1 MDPRDLPREITELR
15 TQLRRNH
22 VYLTAAL
29 AVIGLGTLVS
39 VGLVA
44 FYGFRLGGQVW
55 EIRADI
61 GALDVESRTR
71 SKALSL
77 DLARQRQELAA
88 IRKAANDDLLAIQEA
103 NRKIASIRDPRHE
116 LTALR
121 EANEALWTELAGQRV
136 DLLEALNER
145 EALVSEPLRQSTST
159 STTERFSLG
168 ETSFVDP
175 NHKPDE
181 IKGFIK
187 GDQDVYQAHALPGN
201 PAHLLIELSPREV
214 RLGDPYR
221 LAVRLVNRS
230 NQPLDP
236 DALRLDWSFGGKNT
250 GGAVP
255 LGVGRIDAR
264 ASAVLFQMSG
274 QWTSAH
280 ENGAVVVT
288 ATLTLQGGELLAN
301 SLRW

>member
-1 MDPRDLPREITELR
+1 MERRDLRRDITELR
-15 TQLRRNH
+15 SQLRRNH

-29 AVIGLGTLVS
+29 ALIGLGTLVS

-44 FYGFRLGGQVW
+44 LYGLRLGGQLW
-55 EIRADI
+55 EVRTDI

-77 DLARQRQELAA
+77 DVARQQRELAA
-88 IRKAANDDLLAIQEA
+88 IRKAANDDLIAIQDA
-103 NRKIASIRDPRHE
+103 HRKIASIRDPRQE
-116 LTALR
+116 LSALR

-136 DLLEALNER
+136 DLLEALSGR
-145 EALVSEPLRQSTST
+145 EDLASEPVR
-159 STTERFSLG
+159 TTERFSLG
-168 ETSFVDP
+168 ETRFVDP
-175 NHKPDE
+175 RHKPGE
-181 IKGFIK
+181 IQGFVK
-187 GDQDVYQAHALPGN
+187 GDEDVHQAHALRGN

-236 DALRLDWSFGGKNT
+236 AALRLDWSFGRKNT
-250 GGAVP
+250 GGEVP

-264 ASAVLFQMSG
+264 ASVVLYQMSG
-274 QWTSAH
+274 RWTPAH
-280 ENGAVVVT
+280 EDGPVVVT
-288 ATLTLQGGELLAN
+288 ATLKLRGGELLAN

>member
-1 MDPRDLPREITELR
+1 MEARDLRREISELR
-15 TQLRRNH
+15 SQLRRNH

-29 AVIGLGTLVS
+29 AVIGLGMLVS

-44 FYGFRLGGQVW
+44 FYGLRLGGQVW
-55 EIRADI
+55 EVRADI

-77 DLARQRQELAA
+77 DHARQQREIAA
-88 IRKAANDDLLAIQEA
+88 IRKAANDELVSIQEA
-103 NRKIASIRDPRHE
+103 HRKIASIRDPRQE

-121 EANEALWTELAGQRV
+121 EANEALWTELAGQRA

-145 EALVSEPLRQSTST
+145 EVPVSERVK
-159 STTERFSLG
+159 TTERFSLG

-175 NHKPDE
+175 RHKPDE
-181 IKGFIK
+181 IKGFVK
-187 GDQDVYQAHALPGN
+187 GDEKVYQAHALRGK

-236 DALRLDWSFGGKNT
+236 DTLRLDWSFGGKNT

-264 ASAVLFQMSG
+264 ASAVLYQVSG
-274 QWTSAH
+274 RWTPAH
-280 ENGAVVVT
+280 EDGPVVVT
-288 ATLTLQGGELLAN
+288 ATLKLQGGELLAN

>member
-1 MDPRDLPREITELR
+1 MERRDLRRDITELR
-15 TQLRRNH
+15 SQLRRNH

-29 AVIGLGTLVS
+29 ALIGLGTLVS

-44 FYGFRLGGQVW
+44 LYGLRLGGQLW
-55 EIRADI
+55 EVRTDI
-61 GALDVESRTR
+61 GALDVEARTR

-77 DLARQRQELAA
+77 DVARQQRELAA
-88 IRKAANDDLLAIQEA
+88 IRKAANDDLIAIQEA
-103 NRKIASIRDPRHE
+103 HRKIASIHDPRQE
-116 LTALR
+116 LSALR

-136 DLLEALNER
+136 DLLEALSER
-145 EALVSEPLRQSTST
+145 EDLVSEPV
-159 STTERFSLG
+159 TTERFSLG
-168 ETSFVDP
+168 ETRFVDP
-175 NHKPDE
+175 RHKPDE
-181 IKGFIK
+181 IKGFVK
-187 GDQDVYQAHALPGN
+187 GDEDVHQAHALRGN

-236 DALRLDWSFGGKNT
+236 DTLRLDWSFGGKNT
-250 GGAVP
+250 GGVVP

-264 ASAVLFQMSG
+264 ASVVLYQMSG
-274 QWTSAH
+274 RWTPAH
-280 ENGAVVVT
+280 EDGPVVVT
-288 ATLTLQGGELLAN
+288 ATLKLRGGELLAN

>member
-1 MDPRDLPREITELR
+1 MEPRDLRREISELR
-15 TQLRRNH
+15 SQLRRNQ

-29 AVIGLGTLVS
+29 ALIGLGTLVS

-44 FYGFRLGGQVW
+44 FYGLRLGVQVW
-55 EIRADI
+55 EVREDI

-77 DLARQRQELAA
+77 DLARQQRELAA
-88 IRKAANDDLLAIQEA
+88 IRKAANDDLVAIQA
-103 NRKIASIRDPRHE
+103 AHRKIASIRDPRQE

-121 EANEALWTELAGQRV
+121 EANEALWTELAGQRA
-136 DLLEALNER
+136 DLLEALNEQ
-145 EALVSEPLRQSTST
+145 EVLVSAPVGTA
-159 STTERFSLG
+159 ERFSLG

-175 NHKPDE
+175 RHKPDE

-187 GDQDVYQAHALPGN
+187 GDEEVYQAHALRGN

-255 LGVGRIDAR
+255 LGVRRIDAR
-264 ASAVLFQMSG
+264 ASAVLYQMSG
-274 QWTSAH
+274 QWTPAH
-280 ENGAVVVT
+280 EDGPVVVT
-288 ATLTLQGGELLAN
+288 ATLRLHGGELLAN

>member
-1 MDPRDLPREITELR
+1 MEPRDLRREVSELR
-15 TQLRRNH
+15 SQLHRNQ
-22 VYLTAAL
+22 VYLTTAL

-44 FYGFRLGGQVW
+44 FYGLRLGGQVW
-55 EIRADI
+55 EARADI
-61 GALDVESRTR
+61 GALEVESRTR

-77 DLARQRQELAA
+77 DLTRQEQELAA
-88 IRKAANDDLLAIQEA
+88 IRKAANDDLVAIQEA
-103 NRKIASIRDPRHE
+103 HRKIASIRDPRQE

-121 EANEALWTELAGQRV
+121 EANEALWTELAGQRA
-136 DLLEALNER
+136 DLLEALQEQ
-145 EALVSEPLRQSTST
+145 EVLVSEPMGTA
-159 STTERFSLG
+159 ERFSLG

-175 NHKPDE
+175 RHKPGE
-181 IKGFIK
+181 IEGFVK
-187 GDQDVYQAHALPGN
+187 GDEEVYQAHALRGN

-214 RLGDPYR
+214 QIGDPYR

-236 DALRLDWSFGGKNT
+236 DTLRLDWSFGGKNT
-250 GGAVP
+250 GGVVP

-264 ASAVLFQMSG
+264 ASAVIYQMSG
-274 QWTSAH
+274 QWTPAH
-280 ENGAVVVT
+280 EDGSVVVT
-288 ATLTLQGGELLAN
+288 ATLRLHGGELLAN

>member
-1 MDPRDLPREITELR
+1 MEPRDLRREISELR
-15 TQLRRNH
+15 SQLRRNQ

-29 AVIGLGTLVS
+29 ALIGLGTLVS

-44 FYGFRLGGQVW
+44 FYGLRLGVQVW
-55 EIRADI
+55 EVREDI

-77 DLARQRQELAA
+77 DLARQQRELAA
-88 IRKAANDDLLAIQEA
+88 IRKAANDDLVAIQA
-103 NRKIASIRDPRHE
+103 AHRKIASIRDPRQE

-121 EANEALWTELAGQRV
+121 EANEALWTELAGQRA
-136 DLLEALNER
+136 DLLEALNEQ
-145 EALVSEPLRQSTST
+145 EVLVSAPVGTA
-159 STTERFSLG
+159 ERFSLG

-175 NHKPDE
+175 RHKPDE

-187 GDQDVYQAHALPGN
+187 GDEEVYQAHALRGN

-214 RLGDPYR
+214 RLGDPYW

-255 LGVGRIDAR
+255 LGVRRIDAR
-264 ASAVLFQMSG
+264 ASAVLYQMSG
-274 QWTSAH
+274 QWTPAH
-280 ENGAVVVT
+280 EDGPVVVT
-288 ATLTLQGGELLAN
+288 ATLRLHGGELLAN

>member
-1 MDPRDLPREITELR
+1 MEPRDLRREIKELR
-15 TQLRRNH
+15 SQLRKNH

-29 AVIGLGTLVS
+29 AVIGLGTLIA

-44 FYGFRLGGQVW
+44 FYGLRLGGQVW
-55 EIRADI
+55 EVRADI

-77 DLARQRQELAA
+77 DLARQRRELAA
-88 IRKAANDDLLAIQEA
+88 IRKAASNDLVAIQEA
-103 NRKIASIRDPRHE
+103 HRKIASIRDPRQE
-116 LTALR
+116 LSALR
-121 EANEALWTELAGQRV
+121 EANEELWTALAGQRT

-145 EALVSEPLRQSTST
+145 DVLVSEPVTTS
-159 STTERFSLG
+159 ERFSLG
-168 ETSFVDP
+168 ETTFVDP
-175 NHKPDE
+175 RHKPDE
-181 IKGFIK
+181 IQGFVK
-187 GDQDVYQAHALPGN
+187 GDENVYEAHALRGN

-214 RLGDPYR
+214 RLGDSYR

-230 NQPLDP
+230 NQPLDT

-255 LGVGRIDAR
+255 LGVARIDAR
-264 ASAVLFQMSG
+264 ASAVLYQITG
-274 QWTSAH
+274 RWTPAH
-280 ENGAVVVT
+280 EDGPVVVT
-288 ATLTLQGGELLAN
+288 ATLRLQGGELLAN